1 MINIDMVV
9 GFLGAG
15 KTTFINKLLREEGSA
30 GTVLVENEFG
40 QVDVDS
46 RLLGDSIQVME
57 ISSGCLCCTLQ
68 TDFIAGLRRVA
79 AEYRPDRIL
88 IEPSGA
94 ASLSQILSACE
105 KACAG
110 MDARIRSVVTVV
122 GAEAI
127 PAMYFAGGPLY
138 RGQIADAEY
147 ILISGAEQVKEED
160 LRECREILTE
170 LNPIA
175 PVRWENWD
183 LIRAADVMAE
193 AAECRGILGNV
204 RRPRLR
210 AGERLCAE
218 HFTLG
223 RPVDDPWLAG
233 LCIALESGVCG
244 RVLRVKGFVQHADG
258 QTMLLEYAPGRGV
271 TWRRTASAEPKL
283 CVIGTELDEQ
293 RLKAM
298 FS

>member
-1 MINIDMVV
+1 MIHIDMVV

-40 QVDVDS
+40 QVNVDS

-57 ISSGCLCCTLQ
+57 IGSGCLCCTLQ
-68 TDFIAGLRRVA
+68 ADFIAGLRRIA
-79 AEYRPDRIL
+79 AAYRPNRIL

-94 ASLSQILSACE
+94 ASLSQMLSACE

-110 MDARIRSVVTVV
+110 MDACIRSIVTVV

-127 PAMYFAGGPLY
+127 SAMYFAGGPLY

-147 ILISGAEQVKEED
+147 ILISGAEQMEEED
-160 LRECREILTE
+160 LRECREILAK

-175 PVRWENWD
+175 PVRWENWES
-183 LIRAADVMAE
+183 IRAADVIAE
-193 AAECRGILGNV
+193 AAECRGILNDV

-210 AGERLCAE
+210 VGERLCAE
-218 HFTLG
+218 HFTLDH
-223 RPVDDPWLAG
+223 PVDDSWMTG
-233 LCIALESGVCG
+233 LCTALESGACG

-258 QTMLLEYAPGRGV
+258 QTLLLEYAPGRGV
-271 TWRRTASAEPKL
+271 IWRQTASAEPKL

-293 RLKAM
+293 HLRAM